1 MEVKKTV
8 TSIFMVPTLKIDRED
23 LKKNNFLNA
32 YVKDEGKD
40 LQYENAVYLLF
51 KPTNLDV
58 FRSFLDDEY
67 ARSESVID
75 DYDYENGHVVVVYKL
90 NPKFKRDFEL
100 IKLGSYSLTSNA
112 FQALFPKVI
121 KIINNGL
128 HKDEVSLQY
137 RIFNRSEDLIKFW
150 EDKFDVRFDSNQEV
164 WGGFF
169 EEDETLS
176 LEKLKQLV

>member
-23 LKKNNFLNA
+23 LKKNNLINA

-51 KPTNLDV
+51 KPANLDI
-58 FRSFLDDEY
+58 FRRFLDDEY

-90 NPKFKRDFEL
+90 NPKYKRDFEL
-100 IKLGSYSLTSNA
+100 IKLGSYSLTSEA
-112 FQALFPKVI
+112 FQAMFPKVI
-121 KIINNGL
+121 KIVHNGL
-128 HKDEVSLQY
+128 HRDEISLQY
-137 RIFNRSEDLIKFW
+137 RVFNRSEDLIKFW
-150 EDKFDVRFDSNQEV
+150 EDKLDVKFDSEQEV

>member
-1 MEVKKTV
+1 
-8 TSIFMVPTLKIDRED
+8 MVPTLKIDRD
-23 LKKNNFLNA
+23 SLKKNNFINA
-32 YVKDEGKD
+32 YIKDEGKD

-51 KPTNLDV
+51 KPANLDI
-58 FRSFLDDEY
+58 FRGFLDDEY

-100 IKLGSYSLTSNA
+100 VKLGSYSLTSEA

-121 KIINNGL
+121 KIITNGL
-128 HKDEVSLQY
+128 HRDEISLQY

-150 EDKFDVRFDSNQEV
+150 EEKFDVQFDDEQEV
-164 WGGFF
+164 WNGFF

>member
-8 TSIFMVPTLKIDRED
+8 TSVFMVPTLKIDRD
-23 LKKNNFLNA
+23 GLKKNNFLNA
-32 YVKDEGKD
+32 YIKDKEKD

-51 KPTNLDV
+51 KPANLDI
-58 FRSFLDDEY
+58 FRRFLDDEY

-90 NPKFKRDFEL
+90 NPKYKRDFEL
-100 IKLGSYSLTSNA
+100 VKLGSYSLTSNA

>member
-1 MEVKKTV
+1 MEIKKTV
-8 TSIFMVPTLKIDRED
+8 TSIFMVPTLKIDREG
-23 LKKNNFLNA
+23 LKKNNFINA
-32 YVKDEGKD
+32 FVKDEGKD

-51 KPTNLDV
+51 KPDNLDI
-58 FRSFLDDEY
+58 FRRFLDDEY

-100 IKLGSYSLTSNA
+100 IKLGSYSLTSEA

-121 KIINNGL
+121 KIVHNKL
-128 HKDEVSLQY
+128 HRDEISLQY
-137 RIFNRSEDLIKFW
+137 RVFNRSEDLIKFW
-150 EDKFDVRFDSNQEV
+150 EEKLDVKFGDDQEV

>member
-1 MEVKKTV
+1 M
-8 TSIFMVPTLKIDRED
+8 IPTLKIDRD
-23 LKKNNFLNA
+23 SLKKNNLINA
-32 YVKDEGKD
+32 YIKDESKD

-51 KPTNLDV
+51 KPDNLDI
-58 FRSFLDDEY
+58 FRRFLDDEY
-67 ARSESVID
+67 ARTESVID

-100 IKLGSYSLTSNA
+100 VKLGSYSLTSNA
-112 FQALFPKVI
+112 FQALFPKVV
-121 KIINNGL
+121 KIIINGL
-128 HKDEVSLQY
+128 HKDEISLQY

-150 EDKFDVRFDSNQEV
+150 EEKFDVKFNGEQEV

>member
-1 MEVKKTV
+1 
-8 TSIFMVPTLKIDRED
+8 MVPTLKIDRDD

-32 YVKDEGKD
+32 YIKDESKD

-51 KPTNLDV
+51 KPANLDI
-58 FRSFLDDEY
+58 FRTFLDDEY

-90 NPKFKRDFEL
+90 NPKYKRDFEL
-100 IKLGSYSLTSNA
+100 VMHGSYSLTSNL
-112 FQALFPKVI
+112 FQSIFPKIV
-121 KIINNGL
+121 KIITNGL
-128 HKDEVSLQY
+128 HRDEISLQY
-137 RIFNRSEDLIKFW
+137 RIFNKSEDLVKFW
-150 EDKFDVRFDSNQEV
+150 EDKFDVIFSKDQEV

-176 LEKLKQLV
+176 LEKLKQLA